1 MKTTAIS
8 LAVIALAA
16 SCSTGSNTV
25 KYPAPEGEW
34 DIVSA
39 GGSTLDTGKTDEKP
53 FLGFDK
59 ATHNLYGSAGCNSI
73 TGTFKADTRRHTLN
87 LGSMGTTMMLCADM
101 DTEQRVLESL
111 GKVTAFAYDS
121 EGNLMLLDGKG
132 STALQLRPR
141 GK

>member
-1 MKTTAIS
+1 M
-8 LAVIALAA
+8 ALAA

-39 GGSTLDTGKTDEKP
+39 GGSTLDTGKAYEKP

-87 LGSMGTTMMLCADM
+87 LSSMGTTMMLCADM

>member
-1 MKTTAIS
+1 MAI
-8 LAVIALAA
+8 AALATA
-16 SCSTGSNTV
+16 CGTGSSTAQL
-25 KYPAPEGEW
+25 PAPDGEW
-34 DIVSA
+34 DIVSV
-39 GGSTLDTGKTDEKP
+39 GGSTLDTRKADEKP
-53 FLGFDK
+53 YIGFDK

-101 DTEQRVLESL
+101 ETERQVLEGL
-111 GKVTAFAYDS
+111 GKVKAFAYDS

-132 STALQLRPR
+132 AAAMQLHPR

>member
-1 MKTTAIS
+1 MKATATT
-8 LAVIALAA
+8 LAVLALATA
-16 SCSTGSNTV
+16 CSTGGSTAR
-25 KYPAPEGEW
+25 YPVPDGEW
-34 DIVSA
+34 DIVSV
-39 GGSTLDTGKTDEKP
+39 GGSTLDTRKTDEKP
-53 FLGFDK
+53 YIGFDK

-101 DTEQRVLESL
+101 DTEQLVLDGL

-132 STALQLRPR
+132 TTAVQLRPR